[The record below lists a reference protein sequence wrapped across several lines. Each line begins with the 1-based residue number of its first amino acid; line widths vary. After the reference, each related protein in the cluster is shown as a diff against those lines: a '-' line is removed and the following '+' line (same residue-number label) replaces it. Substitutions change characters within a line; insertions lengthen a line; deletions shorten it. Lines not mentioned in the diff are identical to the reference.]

1 MTISIGKNRQG
12 FSLIEIMIV
21 LGLIGLL
28 VATMASKITKS
39 SDRELRR
46 EVRHLA
52 GTIKDLRNKARMR
65 NITYRLV
72 INLPDNPKEKQAY
85 WIESTTKKFLVTY
98 DEDELKKKKEE
109 LEQAIKDGKGDLS
122 GFEIDKELSGKE
134 PKYLPDGLYFSSVE
148 IAAQQK
154 EFTAGRLFI
163 HFFPEG
169 RVEEAAIHITN
180 KDKLHWTLAIHPLT
194 GRVDI
199 LTKNTK
205 LKDLGK

>member
-1 MTISIGKNRQG
+1 MISIKKNHKG
-12 FSLIEIMIV
+12 FSLIEIMVV
-21 LGLIGLL
+21 LGIIALL

-39 SDRELRR
+39 TDRALRR
-46 EVRHLA
+46 EVRHFA

-85 WIESTTKKFLVTY
+85 WVESTSKKFLVTY
-98 DEDELKKKKEE
+98 DEDEIKKKKEE
-109 LEQAIKDGKGDLS
+109 QEQAIKDGTGDPT

-134 PKYLPDGLYFSSVE
+134 PKTLPDGLYFASVE
-148 IAAQQK
+148 MAAQQK

-180 KDKLHWTLAIHPLT
+180 KDKLNWTLAIHPLT
-194 GRVDI
+194 GRVDVI
-199 LTKNTK
+199 TKDTK

>member
-1 MTISIGKNRQG
+1 MISIRRNQNG
-12 FSLIEIMIV
+12 FSLIEILIV

-46 EVRHLA
+46 DVRHFAASL
-52 GTIKDLRNKARMR
+52 KDLRNKARMR
-65 NITYRLV
+65 NLTYRLV
-72 INLPDNPKEKQAY
+72 INLPENTKERQSY
-85 WIESTTKKFLVTY
+85 WIESTSKKFLVTY
-98 DEDELKKKKEE
+98 DEEELKKQKENLKE
-109 LEQAIKDGKGDLS
+109 GDPDPS
-122 GFEIDKELSGKE
+122 GFTVDQELSGTQ
-134 PKYLPDGLYFSSVE
+134 PKNLPEGLYFSSIELAV
-148 IAAQQK
+148 QQK
-154 EFTAGRLFI
+154 EFTAGRVFI

-180 KDKLHWTLAIHPLT
+180 RKQLKWTLATHPLT

-199 LTKNTK
+199 INKEIK